1 MHLEDIKAEFPVM
14 PDDMRVMVKQEVE
27 KQLKMA
33 PAAGERRK
41 GMPKKYFL
49 VAFAAV
55 MVMGMT
61 VFAGSLY
68 RMRTQDHG
76 KYGLDVSVE
85 RDGEEGTPVVAAQDG
100 NGQENPKDQ
109 GASGADLSQ
118 DAYTIDPVKVTL
130 SYLPEGMVQIE
141 GDYGKYCYADAMY
154 QGGVTVCLYRM
165 DTGSES
171 FAMQFTDIADKEE
184 ISVNGNEGIYL
195 KFAEIY
201 EDGVSFNQRIY
212 VMYPD
217 QHYVLEM
224 FVGSNVSKEDAVAIA
239 QGIQL
244 TPSTEEE
251 CVKYASV
258 MNWSEYMRSMG
269 EMEAQQDVQDS
280 YDEAAEVSKD
290 RMNHTHAV
298 GESFS
303 LGEDKPYSV
312 KVSQVQIL
320 DNIGVLNRDLL
331 DSDEKSELSEAT
343 DADGNLLPGTMEYV
357 KYGDGVDTLTEVVR
371 QEEVAQKLVYITV
384 EYTNTG
390 DTRLTDIL
398 FWGNLMRI
406 EEVGG
411 NVRVREGKE
420 PGEGDSW
427 DVTRMRGAAR
437 AREMFYYDVHGGER
451 SNNYIPVIEPGETVT
466 VHLAWVVPEEELPYL
481 YLNLD
486 SEGDFYSFSDHSLE
500 TGYVDIRQ

>member
-1 MHLEDIKAEFPVM
+1 M
-14 PDDMRVMVKQEVE
+14 
-27 KQLKMA
+27 
-33 PAAGERRK
+33 
-41 GMPKKYFL
+41 
-49 VAFAAV
+49 
-55 MVMGMT
+55 
-61 VFAGSLY
+61 
-68 RMRTQDHG
+68 
-76 KYGLDVSVE
+76 
-85 RDGEEGTPVVAAQDG
+85 
-100 NGQENPKDQ
+100 
-109 GASGADLSQ
+109 
-118 DAYTIDPVKVTL
+118 KVTL

-320 DNIGVLNRDLL
+320 DNIGVLNQDLL

-343 DADGNLLPGTMEYV
+343 DADGNLLPGRWNM
-357 KYGDGVDTLTEVVR
+357 
-371 QEEVAQKLVYITV
+371 
-384 EYTNTG
+384 
-390 DTRLTDIL
+390 
-398 FWGNLMRI
+398 
-406 EEVGG
+406 
-411 NVRVREGKE
+411 
-420 PGEGDSW
+420 
-427 DVTRMRGAAR
+427 
-437 AREMFYYDVHGGER
+437 
-451 SNNYIPVIEPGETVT
+451 
-466 VHLAWVVPEEELPYL
+466 
-481 YLNLD
+481 
-486 SEGDFYSFSDHSLE
+486 
-500 TGYVDIRQ
+500 